1 VINNN
6 CLQKAVNL
14 CMDIYNI
21 KKQGKWINHIEIT
34 KDFRDYLKADK
45 KWHGIYIIINNYIK
59 NGQYII
65 VY

>member
-1 VINNN
+1 
-6 CLQKAVNL
+6 
-14 CMDIYNI
+14 MDIYNI